1 MTVGPVLAILGT
13 ADIANSLYNIKTMVY
28 ENKEITM
35 DELLK
40 AIDADFEGYELLRE
54 KLRNSPK
61 YGNDLD
67 GPDFLAREV
76 LDFYA
81 LETKKYKTYLGHYM
95 DPSIQ
100 MVAANVSFGK
110 KTWAQPN
117 GKKAGVPLADTISA
131 EQHTDK
137 EGPTAAIKSY
147 GKLDHAGQTNG
158 TILNMWISRSELVAK

>member
-1 MTVGPVLAILGT
+1 
-13 ADIANSLYNIKTMVY
+13 MVY
-28 ENKEITM
+28 QSFGRI
-35 DELLK
+35 DETLANLRV
-40 AIDADFEGYELLRE
+40 LRE
-54 KLRNSPK
+54 NFLNDQLIHK
-61 YGNDLD
+61 Y
-67 GPDFLAREV
+67 
-76 LDFYA
+76 
-81 LETKKYKTYLGHYM
+81 YLGHYM

-158 TILNMWISRSELVAK
+158 TILNMWISRSELVAT

>member
-1 MTVGPVLAILGT
+1 
-13 ADIANSLYNIKTMVY
+13 
-28 ENKEITM
+28 
-35 DELLK
+35 
-40 AIDADFEGYELLRE
+40 LRE

-67 GPDFLAREV
+67 GPDSLAREV

-81 LETKKYKTYLGHYM
+81 QETKKYKTYLGHYM

-117 GKKAGVPLADTISA
+117 GKKASVPLADTISA

-137 EGPTAAIKSY
+137 EGPTAAIKTY

-158 TILNMWISRSELVAK
+158 TILNMWISKSELVAG